1 MSTVYVFE
9 GSVVKSSENYYIY
22 IPRRELKRLRKLHG
36 RKVKVIVIDEGE

>member
-1 MSTVYVFE
+1 VSTVYVFE

-22 IPRRELKRLRKLHG
+22 IPRRELRKLRKLHG